1 MRLFPAIVATALATP
16 AACQSRAPVAV
27 GSVSQSA
34 AHCVLASWT
43 LLPFDTGN
51 GFLAEIPQ
59 DTVDAIHR
67 KNGMGIHRP
76 PVPAGI
82 YSGLCVCGSAC
93 RRSGRNDS
101 RHGPPDHPD

>member
-43 LLPFDTGN
+43 LFPFYGT
-51 GFLAEIPQ
+51 
-59 DTVDAIHR
+59 
-67 KNGMGIHRP
+67 
-76 PVPAGI
+76 
-82 YSGLCVCGSAC
+82 
-93 RRSGRNDS
+93 
-101 RHGPPDHPD
+101 

>member
-43 LLPFDTGN
+43 LTP
-51 GFLAEIPQ
+51 
-59 DTVDAIHR
+59 IHC
-67 KNGMGIHRP
+67 HQTDF
-76 PVPAGI
+76 V
-82 YSGLCVCGSAC
+82 
-93 RRSGRNDS
+93 
-101 RHGPPDHPD
+101 